1 MNKIKVIIL
10 IISVGLLLQSCASSN
25 SQCAAYA
32 SNKELNNY
40 EENQTK
46 IYALCYANNHLWVR
60 IRNIWSYS
68 IYIYNNNERIM
79 RKLTTSVAT
88 LLITINGFATNPDTI
103 KVSNKDLIK
112 EITITTE
119 DIISWV
125 KEDEW
130 NGRMMTKELADIYV
144 KELLNIL
151 SKIEDLKLK
160 E

>member
-1 MNKIKVIIL
+1 
-10 IISVGLLLQSCASSN
+10 
-25 SQCAAYA
+25 
-32 SNKELNNY
+32 
-40 EENQTK
+40 
-46 IYALCYANNHLWVR
+46 
-60 IRNIWSYS
+60 
-68 IYIYNNNERIM
+68 M